1 MNDNEIRTL
10 NELEEKLRFLSHNE
24 DALNAVKAFSAGL
37 QGTRERLRV
46 FNASGA
52 IVRSPI
58 SSEATRS
65 LGFTEPDDDF
75 TFLQGDVVS
84 TESAYF
90 LGERVVN
97 SPKYV
102 LLSCSCDLV
111 PGRRDYAALLRI
123 KEIREGESDAGAK
136 LNLLLRFKRA
146 DSMYLP
152 VLPSDRPDA
161 LCNAIRFDGIC
172 QIRTRDLALANRL
185 ASLTLVG
192 WRIFASF
199 SRMVV
204 ARANPR
210 ECEMRAALEQ
220 DLFTDQ
226 SSAD

>member
-1 MNDNEIRTL
+1 
-10 NELEEKLRFLSHNE
+10 
-24 DALNAVKAFSAGL
+24 VKHFSAGL
-37 QGTRERLRV
+37 KTTRERLKV

-52 IVRSPI
+52 VVRSPI
-58 SSEATRS
+58 SPETTKS

-123 KEIREGESDAGAK
+123 KEIREGESDVGAK
-136 LNLLLRFKRA
+136 LNLLLKFMRT

-152 VLPSDRPDA
+152 VLPSDRPDL

-172 QIRTRDLALANRL
+172 QIRTRDLAVAHRI

-220 DLFTDQ
+220 NLFNALDQ

>member
-1 MNDNEIRTL
+1 M
-10 NELEEKLRFLSHNE
+10 KH
-24 DALNAVKAFSAGL
+24 FSAGL
-37 QGTRERLRV
+37 KTTRERLKV

-52 IVRSPI
+52 VVRSPI
-58 SSEATRS
+58 SPETTKS

-123 KEIREGESDAGAK
+123 KEIREGESDVGAK
-136 LNLLLRFKRA
+136 LNLLLKFMRT

-152 VLPSDRPDA
+152 VLPSDRPDL

-172 QIRTRDLALANRL
+172 QIRTRDLAVAHRI

-220 DLFTDQ
+220 NLFNALDQ

>member
-1 MNDNEIRTL
+1 
-10 NELEEKLRFLSHNE
+10 
-24 DALNAVKAFSAGL
+24 
-37 QGTRERLRV
+37 
-46 FNASGA
+46 
-52 IVRSPI
+52 VRSPI
-58 SSEATRS
+58 SSETTKL

-75 TFLQGDVVS
+75 TLLQGDIVS

-123 KEIREGESDAGAK
+123 KEIREGEPDVGAK
-136 LNLLLRFKRA
+136 LNLLLKFMRT

-152 VLPSDRPDA
+152 VLPSDRPDL

-172 QIRTRDLALANRL
+172 QVRTRDLALANRI

-220 DLFTDQ
+220 NLFTGQ
-226 SSAD
+226 E